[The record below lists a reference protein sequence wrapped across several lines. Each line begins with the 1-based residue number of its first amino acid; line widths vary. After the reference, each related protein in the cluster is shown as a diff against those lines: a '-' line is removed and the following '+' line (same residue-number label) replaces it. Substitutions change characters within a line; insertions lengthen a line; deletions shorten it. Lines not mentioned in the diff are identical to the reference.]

1 MIYYIV
7 ISLSQRKPLTV
18 WAFQSNIK
26 LMESIPH
33 KHCPVLVVD
42 DDEGLLLS
50 IKATLVSSGLPEP
63 ALVSD
68 SRRVWDLVGEY
79 DFQLILLDLMM
90 PHLSGMEVLQKV
102 KEQSPSVECV
112 IVSALDDVTSAVKAM
127 SLGASDYLVKPLNSD
142 KLVALVNRT
151 LEKHTVQHELQRLG
165 SKKVFSNLKNPE
177 AFADI
182 IAEDEAMAL
191 IFHQVEAVAGTDY
204 SVVIGGESGTGKE
217 MLARVIHKLSNRSNA
232 PFYAVNMAS
241 FSKTIFE
248 DEFFGHAKGAYTDAA
263 SDKMGFFEAAYGGT
277 LFLDEI
283 TELEPSLQGKLLRV
297 IEERELY
304 RLGSTEI
311 RNVDVRIIA
320 ATNRDINEEIVRGA
334 FRADLYYRINMYN
347 IKVPPLRERQKDIL
361 PIARHFLKIHA
372 EINNKKIHSL
382 SPELEQR
389 LLQYSYPGNVR
400 ELENIIAAAVL
411 QEKGQTISLAST
423 LNLLPYEGPERRRHV
438 ELLTLEELEKRHI
451 EKVLEISGGNRLKA
465 ARILGVNVSTVYR
478 KIEKYNLGQC

>member
-1 MIYYIV
+1 
-7 ISLSQRKPLTV
+7 
-18 WAFQSNIK
+18 
-26 LMESIPH
+26 MESIPT
-33 KHCPVLVVD
+33 KHSPVLVVD

-68 SRRVWDLVGEY
+68 SRRVIDLVREY
-79 DFQLILLDLMM
+79 NFQMILLDLMM
-90 PHLSGMEVLQKV
+90 PHLTGMEVLRKIK
-102 KEQSPSVECV
+102 KESLDVECV
-112 IVSALDDVTSAVKAM
+112 IVSAIDDVASAVQAI

-151 LEKHTVQHELQRLG
+151 LEKYSVQHELEQFG
-165 SKKVFSNLKNPE
+165 SKKVFANLKNPQ
-177 AFADI
+177 AFSDI
-182 IAEDEAMAL
+182 VAEDEAMAL

-204 SVVIGGESGTGKE
+204 SVVISGESGTGKE
-217 MLARVIHKLSNRSNA
+217 MLARVIHKLSNRSHA

-263 SDKMGFFEAAYGGT
+263 SDKIGFFEAAHGGT

-283 TELEPSLQGKLLRV
+283 TELDPSLQGKLLRV

-311 RNVDVRIIA
+311 RNVNVRIIA
-320 ATNRDINEEIVRGA
+320 ATNRDINEEILKGA
-334 FRADLYYRINMYN
+334 FRSDLYYRINMYN

-361 PIARHFLKIHA
+361 PIANHFLKTHA
-372 EINNKKIHSL
+372 RANDKKIGSL
-382 SPELEQR
+382 APDLEQR
-389 LLQYSYPGNVR
+389 LMQYSYPGNVR

-411 QEKGQTISLAST
+411 QEKSKTLTLAST
-423 LNLLPYEGPERRRHV
+423 INLLPYEGPERRRHV

-451 EKVLEISGGNRLKA
+451 QKVLDVTGGNRPKA
-465 ARILGVNVSTVYR
+465 AKILGVNVSTVYR
-478 KIEKYNLGQC
+478 KIEKYKLDHKSDEES

>member
-1 MIYYIV
+1 M
-7 ISLSQRKPLTV
+7 TV
-18 WAFQSNIK
+18 SAFQSNIK
-26 LMESIPH
+26 IMESIPH
-33 KHCPVLVVD
+33 KRSPMLVVD

-68 SRRVWDLVGEY
+68 SRRVMDLVREY

-90 PHLSGMEVLQKV
+90 PHLSGMEVLQEI
-102 KEQSPSVECV
+102 KEYSPQVECV
-112 IVSALDDVTSAVKAM
+112 IVSAIDDVTSAVKAM

-151 LEKHTVQHELQRLG
+151 LEKHSVQHELQRLG

-204 SVVIGGESGTGKE
+204 SVVISGESGTGKE
-217 MLARVIHKLSNRSNA
+217 MLARVIHQLSNRSHA

-248 DEFFGHAKGAYTDAA
+248 DEFFGHAKGAYTDAG
-263 SDKMGFFEAAYGGT
+263 SDKMGFFEAAHGGT

-283 TELEPSLQGKLLRV
+283 TELDPSLQGKLLRV

-304 RLGSTEI
+304 RLGSTEV

-347 IKVPPLRERQKDIL
+347 IKVPPLRERQRDIL

-372 EINNKKIHSL
+372 DINNKKIRSL
-382 SPELEQR
+382 SPELEHR
-389 LLQYSYPGNVR
+389 LMQYSYPGNVR

-411 QEKGQTISLAST
+411 QEKGETITLAST

-451 EKVLEISGGNRLKA
+451 EKVLEIAGGNRLKA
-465 ARILGVNVSTVYR
+465 AKILGVNVSTVYR
-478 KIEKYNLGQC
+478 KIEKYNLGH

>member
-1 MIYYIV
+1 
-7 ISLSQRKPLTV
+7 
-18 WAFQSNIK
+18 
-26 LMESIPH
+26 MESIPL
-33 KHCPVLVVD
+33 KHSPVLVVD

-63 ALVSD
+63 ALISD
-68 SRRVWDLVGEY
+68 SRRVIDLVREY
-79 DFQLILLDLMM
+79 DFQLVLLDLMM
-90 PHLSGMEVLQKV
+90 PHLTGMEVLRRIK
-102 KEQSPSVECV
+102 KAAPDVECV
-112 IVSALDDVTSAVKAM
+112 IVSAIDDVASAVQAM

-151 LEKHTVQHELQRLG
+151 LEKHTVQYELEQFG
-165 SKKVFSNLKNPE
+165 SKKVFSNLKNPQ

-182 IAEDEAMAL
+182 VAEDEAMAL

-204 SVVIGGESGTGKE
+204 SVVISGESGTGKE
-217 MLARVIHKLSNRSNA
+217 MLARVIHKLSHRSNA

-263 SDKMGFFEAAYGGT
+263 SDKIGFFEAAHGGT

-283 TELEPSLQGKLLRV
+283 TELDPSLQGKLLRV

-311 RNVDVRIIA
+311 RNVNVRIIA
-320 ATNRDINEEIVRGA
+320 ATNRDINEEILKGA
-334 FRADLYYRINMYN
+334 FRSDLYYRINMYN

-361 PIARHFLKIHA
+361 PIARHFLKTHA
-372 EINNKKIHSL
+372 RANDKKIGSL
-382 SPELEQR
+382 APDLEQR
-389 LLQYSYPGNVR
+389 LMQYSYPGNVR

-411 QEKGQTISLAST
+411 QEKSKVLTLAST
-423 LNLLPYEGPERRRHV
+423 INLLPYEGPERRKHV
-438 ELLTLEELEKRHI
+438 ELLTLEELEMRHI
-451 EKVLEISGGNRLKA
+451 QKVLDVTGGNRPKA
-465 ARILGVNVSTVYR
+465 AKILGVNVSTVYR
-478 KIEKYNLGQC
+478 KLEKYKLNSPNND

>member
-1 MIYYIV
+1 M
-7 ISLSQRKPLTV
+7 
-18 WAFQSNIK
+18 
-26 LMESIPH
+26 MESIPY
-33 KHCPVLVVD
+33 KHTPVLVVD

-68 SRRVWDLVGEY
+68 SRRVMDLVHEY

-90 PHLSGMEVLQKV
+90 PHLTGMEVLRKI
-102 KEQSPSVECV
+102 KAKSPNVACV
-112 IVSALDDVTSAVKAM
+112 IVSAIDDVASAVQAM
-127 SLGASDYLVKPLNSD
+127 SLGASDYLVKPLNSE

-151 LEKHTVQHELQRLG
+151 LKAHTLKHDLEQFG

-177 AFADI
+177 AFTDIVAD
-182 IAEDEAMAL
+182 DEAMAL

-204 SVVIGGESGTGKE
+204 SVVISGESGTGKE
-217 MLARVIHKLSNRSNA
+217 MLARVIHRLSNRSNA

-248 DEFFGHAKGAYTDAA
+248 DEFFGHTKGAYTDAA
-263 SDKMGFFEAAYGGT
+263 NEKIGFFEAASGGT

-283 TELEPSLQGKLLRV
+283 TELDPSLQGKLLRV

-320 ATNRDINEEIVRGA
+320 ATNRDINEEILQGG
-334 FRADLYYRINMYN
+334 FRSDLYYRINMYN
-347 IKVPPLRERQKDIL
+347 IKVPPLRERKKDIL
-361 PIARHFLKIHA
+361 PIARHFLKTHA
-372 EINNKKIHSL
+372 SANDKKIRAL
-382 SPELEQR
+382 EPELEER
-389 LLQYSYPGNVR
+389 LMQYSYPGNVR

-411 QEKGQTISLAST
+411 QEKGKTLTLAAT
-423 LNLLPYEGPERRRHV
+423 LNLLPYEGPERRKNV
-438 ELLTLEELEKRHI
+438 ELLTLEEIEKRHI
-451 EKVLEISGGNRLKA
+451 EKVLEITGGNRPKA
-465 ARILGVNVSTVYR
+465 AKILGVNVSTVYR
-478 KIEKYNLGQC
+478 KIEKYALGHRNYGEI

>member
-1 MIYYIV
+1 
-7 ISLSQRKPLTV
+7 
-18 WAFQSNIK
+18 
-26 LMESIPH
+26 MESIPS
-33 KHCPVLVVD
+33 KHSPVLVVD

-68 SRRVWDLVGEY
+68 SRRVIDLIREHN
-79 DFQLILLDLMM
+79 FQMILLDLMM
-90 PHLSGMEVLQKV
+90 PHLSGMEVLRRI
-102 KEQSPSVECV
+102 KEESLDVECV
-112 IVSALDDVTSAVKAM
+112 IVSAIDDVASAVQAI

-151 LEKHTVQHELQRLG
+151 LEKYSVQHELEQFG
-165 SKKVFSNLKNPE
+165 TKKVFSNLKNPE
-177 AFADI
+177 AFKDI
-182 IAEDEAMAL
+182 VAEDEAMAL

-204 SVVIGGESGTGKE
+204 SVVISGESGTGKE

-263 SDKMGFFEAAYGGT
+263 SDKIGFFEAAHGGT

-283 TELEPSLQGKLLRV
+283 TELDPSLQGKLLRV

-311 RNVDVRIIA
+311 RNVDVRIVA
-320 ATNRDINEEIVRGA
+320 ATNRDINEEILKGA
-334 FRADLYYRINMYN
+334 FRSDLYYRINMYN

-361 PIARHFLKIHA
+361 PIARHFLKTHA
-372 EINNKKIHSL
+372 TANEKKIGSL
-382 SPELEQR
+382 APDLEQR
-389 LLQYSYPGNVR
+389 LMQYSYPGNVR

-411 QEKGQTISLAST
+411 QEKSKTLTLAST
-423 LNLLPYEGPERRRHV
+423 INLLPYEGPERRKHI

-451 EKVLEISGGNRLKA
+451 AKVLEVTGGNRPKA
-465 ARILGVNVSTVYR
+465 AKILGVNASTVYR
-478 KIEKYNLGQC
+478 KIEKYKLDRHHPGGIQIDD